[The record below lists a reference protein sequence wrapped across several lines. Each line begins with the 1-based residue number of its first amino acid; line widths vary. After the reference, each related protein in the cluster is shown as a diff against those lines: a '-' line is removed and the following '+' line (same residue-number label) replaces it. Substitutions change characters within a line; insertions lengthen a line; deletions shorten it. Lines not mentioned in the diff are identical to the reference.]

1 MALPLIYVDCEYVE
15 KTLSLVPGRG
25 GPVFPTRL
33 HLLRL
38 HCDPVKSARG
48 VVGGTL
54 GLRFGTKLDW
64 TLLSNSLAQRSVLP
78 FMHMV
83 NLGLL
88 FHQGFPGAG
97 IMENKI

>member
-1 MALPLIYVDCEYVE
+1 MPCLP
-15 KTLSLVPGRG
+15 PW
-25 GPVFPTRL
+25 L

-38 HCDPVKSARG
+38 YYDPVKSARG
-48 VVGGTL
+48 VDGGTL
-54 GLRFGTKLDW
+54 GLKFGTQLDW
-64 TLLSNSLAQRSVLP
+64 TLLSHSLAQRSVLP

-88 FHQGFPGAG
+88 FHQGFPGAR